1 MRQGGDPMFG
11 LSALNVV
18 LIVWGVVTGVLAILL
33 IYRSTIS
40 MKEDDQLFLDSA
52 QSNLEEEQQEVR
64 TRLRKLTPYTTGL
77 GVTSGV
83 LLVASAGLWVYEQ
96 FRNSGI

>member
-1 MRQGGDPMFG
+1 MFG
-11 LSALNVV
+11 LSPLNAV
-18 LIVWGVVTGVLAILL
+18 LIIWGVVTGILAVLL

-52 QSNLEEEQQEVR
+52 QSNLEQEQREVR
-64 TRLRKLTPYTTGL
+64 MRLQKLSPYTTIL

-83 LLVASAGLWVYEQ
+83 LLAVSAGLWVYEQ
-96 FRNSGI
+96 FTKTSY

>member
-1 MRQGGDPMFG
+1 MFG

-52 QSNLEEEQQEVR
+52 QSNLEKEQQEVR
-64 TRLRKLTPYTTGL
+64 TRLRQITPYTTVL

-96 FRNSGI
+96 FTKSGF

>member
-1 MRQGGDPMFG
+1 VFG
-11 LSALNVV
+11 LSPLNAV
-18 LIVWGVVTGVLAILL
+18 LILWGVITGILAVLL

-52 QSNLEEEQQEVR
+52 QSNLEQEQREIR
-64 TRLRKLTPYTTGL
+64 MRLQKITPYTTIL

-83 LLVASAGLWVYEQ
+83 LLAVSAGMWVYEQ
-96 FRNSGI
+96 FTKTSY

>member
-1 MRQGGDPMFG
+1 MFG

-52 QSNLEEEQQEVR
+52 QSNLEREQQEVR
-64 TRLRKLTPYTTGL
+64 TRLRQITPFTTAL

-96 FRNSGI
+96 FTKSGF

>member
-1 MRQGGDPMFG
+1 MFG
-11 LSALNVV
+11 LSPLNAV
-18 LIVWGVVTGVLAILL
+18 LIIWGVVTAILAVLL

-52 QSNLEEEQQEVR
+52 QSNLEQEQREVR
-64 TRLRKLTPYTTGL
+64 MRLQKITPYTMIL

-83 LLVASAGLWVYEQ
+83 LLAVSAGLWVYEQ
-96 FRNSGI
+96 FTKTSY

>member
-1 MRQGGDPMFG
+1 MFG

-18 LIVWGVVTGVLAILL
+18 LIIWGVVTGILAILL

-40 MKEDDQLFLDSA
+40 MREDEQLFLDPS
-52 QSNLEEEQQEVR
+52 QVNLEKEQQEVR
-64 TRLRKLTPYTTGL
+64 SRLRKLTPYTTAL
-77 GVTSGV
+77 GATSGV

-96 FRNSGI
+96 FTKSGF